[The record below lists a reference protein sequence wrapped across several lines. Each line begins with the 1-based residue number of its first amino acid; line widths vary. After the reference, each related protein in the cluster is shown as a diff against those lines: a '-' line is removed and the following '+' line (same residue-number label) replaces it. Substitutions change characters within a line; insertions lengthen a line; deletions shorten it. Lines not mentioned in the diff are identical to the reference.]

1 MLSLLLA
8 KSLLAGV
15 TVTLP
20 VEAKVKGT
28 EIELGELC
36 SVAGLDAE
44 LVERVRALELGYAP
58 APGFSRLL
66 TAERIRAELSKAI
79 PGIEVRVSGERAC
92 RVWPQIEEIAP
103 AVLEESA
110 RLELARA
117 YQGKEATFTLAEPI
131 ASVKVPMGE
140 TNGRI
145 VPRVSTGPVRSGIIG
160 VPLDVLVDGVRYRTL
175 WTSWRVDV
183 WETRPVLTR
192 PVRAGEEL
200 NPGLFG
206 RARVQVGL
214 LPSSADALDPTQVL
228 GAIATRDLVAGEGVT
243 AHDVHRPAAITL
255 GSTLFLRVKKGS
267 IEARVSALA
276 LETGSVGQ
284 RIRVKTVEAGQEL
297 VATVVGRDLCEIS
310 L

>member
-1 MLSLLLA
+1 MLTLLLA

-66 TAERIRAELSKAI
+66 TAERIRAELAKAI
-79 PGIEVRVSGERAC
+79 PGVDVRVAGERAC

-103 AVLEESA
+103 EVLEESA

-131 ASVKVPMGE
+131 PAIKVPLGE
-140 TNGRI
+140 TARRI
-145 VPRVSTGPVRSGIIG
+145 LPRVNGGEPRSGIVG
-160 VPLDVLVDGVRYRTL
+160 VPLEVLVDGVRYRTV
-175 WTSWRVDV
+175 WTSWRIDV

-200 NPGLFG
+200 SPDLFG
-206 RARVQVGL
+206 RTRVQVGL
-214 LPSSADALDPTQVL
+214 VPSSAALDPSQVL
-228 GAIATRDLVAGEGVT
+228 GAIATRDLAVGEGVT

-284 RIRVKTVEAGQEL
+284 RIRVKTVDAGQEL

>member
-1 MLSLLLA
+1 MLSVILLRA
-8 KSLLAGV
+8 LLSGV

-36 SVAGLDAE
+36 LVAGLDSE
-44 LVERVRALELGYAP
+44 LVARVRALELGYAP

-66 TAERIRAELSKAI
+66 TAERIRSELARAL
-79 PGIEVRVSGERAC
+79 PGVEVRVAGERAC
-92 RVWPQIEEIAP
+92 RVWPEIDAIPPDVVEEA
-103 AVLEESA
+103 
-110 RLELARA
+110 ARA
-117 YQGKEATFTLAEPI
+117 ELLRAFADKEATFTLSEPI
-131 ASVKVPMGE
+131 GTVKVPMGE
-140 TNGRI
+140 RGREL
-145 VPRVSTGPVRSGIIG
+145 VARVSADELHSGTIG
-160 VPLDVLVDGVRYRTL
+160 VAVEVLVDELRYRTV

-200 NPGLFG
+200 RPELFS
-206 RARVQVGL
+206 RARVQIGRTSE
-214 LPSSADALDPTQVL
+214 PQALDPRQIL
-228 GAIATRDLVAGEGVT
+228 GAIARRDLAPGERVT
-243 AHDVHRPAAITL
+243 VQDVHRPAAVTL
-255 GSTLFLRVKKGS
+255 GATLFLRVKKGP

-276 LETGSVGQ
+276 LETGSVGE
-284 RIRVKTVEAGQEL
+284 RIRIKTVEAGQEL